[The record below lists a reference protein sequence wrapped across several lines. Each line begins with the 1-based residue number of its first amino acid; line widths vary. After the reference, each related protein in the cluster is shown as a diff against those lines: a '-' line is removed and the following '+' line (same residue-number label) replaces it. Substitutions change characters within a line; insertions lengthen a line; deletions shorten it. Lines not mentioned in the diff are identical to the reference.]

1 MEALVNVG
9 TVTKTHGLN
18 GAVKVLPNG
27 SDIESY
33 LQLKKVFVG
42 RSESQSDLMKIVS
55 SRTMQNFVLF
65 EFDSV
70 STLETAKNLI
80 RKNVFVTKKDY
91 ESFELAIPEVDWLGF
106 EIFDLTK
113 NLPVGEVMGYEESKA
128 HPIVTVKTKTD
139 TEVMIPF
146 IEDWIVHIRKR
157 TRIIEM
163 NLPDGLW

>member
-1 MEALVNVG
+1 MEALINVG
-9 TVTKTHGLN
+9 MVTKTHGLN

-42 RSESQSDLMKIVS
+42 KNENQNDLLKINS
-55 SRTMQNFVLF
+55 AKIIQNFVLF
-65 EFDSV
+65 EFDNF
-70 STLETAKNLI
+70 STLEAAKNLI

-91 ESFELAIPEVDWLGF
+91 ENFELEIPEIDWLGF

-113 NLPVGEVMGYEESKA
+113 NSSVGEIIGYEESKA
-128 HPIVTVKTKTD
+128 HPLVTVRTKSGN
-139 TEVMIPF
+139 EVMIPF
-146 IEDWIVHIRKR
+146 IDDWIIHTRKR
-157 TRIIEM
+157 TKIIEM